1 MEFKI
6 ARAINYLAYRDIMVL
21 AIVFGGKEHEELWR
35 EVAYERWWGKQFWEK
50 AGKRKSSTSRPLGK
64 WRLEVLRNLRFE
76 REIYPMLWEELDY
89 YNFWEMRD
97 CLK

>member
-6 ARAINYLAYRDIMVL
+6 ARAINYLGYCDIMAL
-21 AIVFGGKEHEELWR
+21 AVVFGKGYEELWR
-35 EVAYERWWGKQFWEK
+35 EVAYERWWGKQFWDK
-50 AGKRKSSTSRPLGK
+50 AGRRDPNTSHPYRV

-76 REIYPMLWEELDY
+76 REIYPMIWEELDY